1 MSKQIEPPEENPY
14 AARASELVNAI
25 LAIEQDLGRIV
36 EMIERLI
43 ELVETSDQELV
54 ERLASCREKA
64 VRGVRLSERLSR
76 ATRSD

>member
-1 MSKQIEPPEENPY
+1 MSKQIEPPEEYPH